1 MTKIAYF
8 ECPTGIAGD
17 MCLGALVHAGVPLD
31 YLRSHL
37 KRLGIDQDVKLWA
50 ETVTRNGQAATK
62 MNVDLVRGDGSE
74 YATFAEAAS
83 QGHEPPDRP
92 DAPAYARAR
101 HHSHHHPHDDSHGH
115 EPEAE
120 HTHNPR
126 RRLPEIERQI
136 QSAGLPPRAEAW
148 SLAVFRRMAI
158 AEGTVHGIEPEKVH
172 FHEVGALDALVD
184 IVGTCLGLDWLGL
197 DRIYC
202 SPFPTGGGM
211 VKAAHGWMPVP
222 APAVL
227 QLWQM
232 RQVPL
237 YNNGIERELVTPTG
251 AALMTTLAHG
261 FGKPPAMLLQQVG
274 LGAGSRDF
282 AISNILRLWIGEQ
295 TQQGI
300 EAAQAHTHATPPNP
314 IEAHPDRSDSLD
326 RPEGDR
332 PESEPV
338 TVLETQVD
346 DANPQAIAYT
356 QQLLLDAGALD
367 VFSQAIA
374 MKKSRLGT
382 LITVIC
388 HPEQVNPCKAIFF
401 RETPTLGIRQSE
413 QQRTILQRQIDSVET
428 PFGTVRVKVARA
440 QADQPVL
447 NVQPEYE
454 DCAALARQHQ
464 QPWQEI
470 HRTALQTWHTEKSG
484 IAKIHE

>member
-37 KRLGIDQDVKLWA
+37 KRLGIDNEVELWT

-62 MNVDLVRGDGSE
+62 MHVDLVRGDGSE

-92 DAPAYARAR
+92 DAPAHARAR
-101 HHSHHHPHDDSHGH
+101 HNHQGHGHVPEHEHDHDHSHDHDHEEHDHSHDS
-115 EPEAE
+115 
-120 HTHNPR
+120 R
-126 RRLPEIERQI
+126 RHLPEIEQRI
-136 QSAGLPPRAEAW
+136 QAAGLPPRAEAW

-158 AEGTVHGIEPEKVH
+158 AEGAVHGIAPEKVH
-172 FHEVGALDALVD
+172 FHEVGALDAIVD

-232 RQVPL
+232 RQVPV

-251 AALMTTLAHG
+251 AALMTTLAHE
-261 FGKPPAMLLQQVG
+261 FGKPPAMLLQNVG

-282 AISNILRLWIGEQ
+282 PISNILRLWIGEL
-295 TQQGI
+295 TESGVMR
-300 EAAQAHTHATPPNP
+300 AHTHAYTH
-314 IEAHPDRSDSLD
+314 AHTDAPKPEPARSS
-326 RPEGDR
+326 
-332 PESEPV
+332 PESPYVETV

-356 QQLLLDAGALD
+356 QQLLLEAGALD

-382 LITVIC
+382 LLTVIC
-388 HPEQVNPCKAIFF
+388 HPDQVDACKAILF

-413 QQRTILQRQIDSVET
+413 QQRTILQRQIEPVET
-428 PFGTVRVKVARA
+428 PFGMVRVKVART
-440 QADQPVL
+440 QPDQPIL
-447 NVQPEYE
+447 NAQPEYE

-464 QPWQEI
+464 RPWQEI
-470 HRTALQTWHTEKSG
+470 HRTALQTWHNQAIPS
-484 IAKIHE
+484 

>member
-17 MCLGALVHAGVPLD
+17 MCLGALVHAGVPLE

-37 KRLGIDQDVKLWA
+37 KRLGIDQEVELWA

-62 MNVDLVRGDGSE
+62 MHVDLVRGDGSE

-83 QGHEPPDRP
+83 QGHDPPDRP
-92 DAPAYARAR
+92 DAPAHHR
-101 HHSHHHPHDDSHGH
+101 HRHQGQPHAHDHSH
-115 EPEAE
+115 EPGE
-120 HTHNPR
+120 HTHDSR
-126 RRLPEIERQI
+126 RHLPEIEQRI
-136 QSAGLPPRAEAW
+136 QAAGLPPRAEAW
-148 SLAVFRRMAI
+148 SLAVFRQMAI
-158 AEGTVHGIEPEKVH
+158 AEGAVHGIAPEKVH
-172 FHEVGALDALVD
+172 FHEVGALDAIVD

-211 VKAAHGWMPVP
+211 VKAAHGWLPVP

-232 RQVPL
+232 RQVPV

-251 AALMTTLAHG
+251 AALMTTLAHE
-261 FGKPPAMLLQQVG
+261 FGKPPAMLLQKVG

-282 AISNILRLWIGEQ
+282 PISNILRLWIGEL
-295 TQQGI
+295 TEPGGMV
-300 EAAQAHTHATPPNP
+300 AHTHSHTHAPKPVPAKASPEPST
-314 IEAHPDRSDSLD
+314 IET
-326 RPEGDR
+326 
-332 PESEPV
+332 V

-356 QQLLLDAGALD
+356 QQLLLESGALD

-382 LITVIC
+382 LLTVIC
-388 HPEQVNPCKAIFF
+388 QPEQVEACKAILF

-413 QQRTILQRQIDSVET
+413 QQRTILQRQVEPVET
-428 PFGTVRVKVARA
+428 PFGTVRVKVART
-440 QADQPVL
+440 QPDQPIL
-447 NVQPEYE
+447 NAQPEYE

-464 QPWQEI
+464 RPWQEI
-470 HRTALQTWHTEKSG
+470 HRIALQTWHSQAVPG
-484 IAKIHE
+484 